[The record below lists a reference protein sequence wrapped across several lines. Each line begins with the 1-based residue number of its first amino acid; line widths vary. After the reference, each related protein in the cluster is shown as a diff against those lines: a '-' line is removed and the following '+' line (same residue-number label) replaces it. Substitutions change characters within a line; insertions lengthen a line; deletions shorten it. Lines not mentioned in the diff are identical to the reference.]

1 MEQRNKKSSKRS
13 KTKIIPP
20 KKKRPESLSRDEVR
34 SINKKKIIRKRK
46 AERFAVLS
54 GLALVVLSIGV
65 ALVVA
70 IFFKVDKI
78 TIKGDKVY
86 ADNEV
91 ILQSGIETGDSL
103 VLMKEE
109 KINEMLTKNLPY
121 IDKITLDKKL
131 PDSVTI
137 TVTATREIVAFQN
150 GAGFVLVDANGKIL
164 DDNASILRDNVA
176 VVNGITFNPKSIVE
190 GEIIA
195 LSDTETTESFL
206 ALLTAIKESKLQYL
220 TDVTLNEKG
229 NWELR
234 YDDRITVKVA
244 PSDEI
249 GVELKRVAEILTKE
263 DERNPYA
270 EGVLDLTMGKN
281 AYFSPG
287 AETTEPESADVSGA
301 TDENSV
307 TTGEATEKSE

>member
-46 AERFAVLS
+46 AGRF
-54 GLALVVLSIGV
+54 VVLSALALEVLGIGV

-109 KINEMLTKNLPY
+109 KINEMLTKKLPY

-137 TVTATREIVAFQN
+137 TVTASREIVAFQN

-176 VVNGITFNPKSIVE
+176 VINGITFNPKAIVE

-220 TDVTLNEKG
+220 TEVTVNEKG
-229 NWELR
+229 DWELR

-287 AETTEPESADVSGA
+287 AETTEPESTDVSGA

-307 TTGEATEKSE
+307 TTDEATEKSE

>member
-46 AERFAVLS
+46 AERFALLS

-109 KINEMLTKNLPY
+109 KINEMLTKKLPY

-176 VVNGITFNPKSIVE
+176 IVNGITFNPKTIVE
-190 GEIIA
+190 GEKIE
-195 LSDTETTESFL
+195 LSDVETTESFL

-229 NWELR
+229 DWELR

-249 GVELKRVAEILTKE
+249 GISLKRVFEILTKE

-287 AETTEPESADVSGA
+287 AETTEPESTDVSGA

-307 TTGEATEKSE
+307 TTDEATEKSE

>member
-109 KINEMLTKNLPY
+109 KINEMLTKKLPY

-176 VVNGITFNPKSIVE
+176 IVNGITFNPKTIVE
-190 GEIIA
+190 GEKIK
-195 LSDTETTESFL
+195 LSDVETTESFL

-220 TDVTLNEKG
+220 TEVTVNEKG
-229 NWELR
+229 DWELR

-249 GVELKRVAEILTKE
+249 GISLKRVFEILTKE

-287 AETTEPESADVSGA
+287 VETTEPESTDVSGA

>member
-1 MEQRNKKSSKRS
+1 M
-13 KTKIIPP
+13 
-20 KKKRPESLSRDEVR
+20 R

-109 KINEMLTKNLPY
+109 KINEMLTKKLPY

-176 VVNGITFNPKSIVE
+176 VVN
-190 GEIIA
+190 
-195 LSDTETTESFL
+195 
-206 ALLTAIKESKLQYL
+206 
-220 TDVTLNEKG
+220 
-229 NWELR
+229 
-234 YDDRITVKVA
+234 
-244 PSDEI
+244 
-249 GVELKRVAEILTKE
+249 
-263 DERNPYA
+263 
-270 EGVLDLTMGKN
+270 
-281 AYFSPG
+281 
-287 AETTEPESADVSGA
+287 
-301 TDENSV
+301 
-307 TTGEATEKSE
+307 